1 MKKVDRVEPIEDF
14 VFKGFQNQFRNV
26 FECPVTITNSS
37 DPIQIIKRKEKE
49 RGKEI
54 SYPYAFISVAN
65 IAFGDNLTSHRL
77 SRVGITSPVKGSSEN
92 LANRIQCV
100 PVNFE
105 INIRYYT
112 NCLMGAPGSVLSF
125 ASKWI
130 SAQRLGKLKYDIV
143 YSDVPFSIVPFLEE
157 SLNIPTREEITDNV
171 AHYEVEGS
179 LTLKGYISISDT
191 MSTLPVNVET
201 NFSATVGD
209 ILEDGSIVAGH
220 TFMEFK
226 K

>member
-1 MKKVDRVEPIEDF
+1 MDKCSTLRK
-14 VFKGFQNQFRNV
+14 
-26 FECPVTITNSS
+26 
-37 DPIQIIKRKEKE
+37 IK
-49 RGKEI
+49 
-54 SYPYAFISVAN
+54 
-65 IAFGDNLTSHRL
+65 
-77 SRVGITSPVKGSSEN
+77 
-92 LANRIQCV
+92 
-100 PVNFE
+100 
-105 INIRYYT
+105 IRYCIFRY
-112 NCLMGAPGSVLSF
+112 SF
-125 ASKWI
+125 F
-130 SAQRLGKLKYDIV
+130 
-143 YSDVPFSIVPFLEE
+143 YSTILEE